1 MKRSNVAALPRQG
14 SWPAPEAP
22 GAPQN
27 AMNLLCIDTTSPALV
42 LALVRPG
49 QPLVGRVCDTGGQH
63 AEVLLPELGEL
74 LAEAQ
79 LDRANLDAVG
89 VTLGPGGFT
98 SVRVGLATA
107 KGLCLGRGRALY
119 GVSSLRAL
127 AFGVLSSA
135 SPAGAIGV
143 VTRAYRGEVYAA
155 LYAPGAG
162 GLLELLAPFH
172 ATPAAAALRLTAAAA
187 DAGVGPVGLLGDGAA
202 LYPEAF
208 TVPQQF
214 IALAPELQVLTPAAL
229 AAALLD
235 EVVAERARDLAT
247 LEPEYLKPPDA
258 ALPKAR

>member
-74 LAEAQ
+74 LADAQ
-79 LDRANLDAVG
+79 VDRAALDAVG

-107 KGLCLGRGRALY
+107 KGLCLGRGRLLY

-127 AFGVLSSA
+127 AFGVLSST

-143 VTRAYRGEVYAA
+143 VTRAYRGEVYGA
-155 LYAPGAG
+155 LYAPRAE
-162 GLLELLAPFH
+162 GLLELVAPFH
-172 ATPAAAALRLTAAAA
+172 ATPDEAARRLTAAAA
-187 DAGVGPVGLLGDGAA
+187 EADGASVGLLGDGAA

-208 TVPQQF
+208 ADPQRF
-214 IALAPELQVLTPAAL
+214 LALPPERQGLTPAAL

-235 EVVAERARDLAT
+235 EVRAERARDLAT